1 MNQNAKDKETKID
14 EYLRK
19 NDHQKSDRDKKNPT
33 KLLMEWP
40 GVLSS
45 LQEEDEDYLT

>member
-1 MNQNAKDKETKID
+1 MDKETKID
-14 EYLRK
+14 DKPEK
-19 NDHQKSDRDKKNPT
+19 HDHNKSDRDEKNPT

-45 LQEEDEDYLT
+45 LAEDDEDYLT